1 MIPNQ
6 ELFDDYWKALAENKR
21 EFIYL
26 EKYPDCF
33 SFRFMIK
40 VKFEDGS
47 SMKFNYA
54 NYLADKDYYLIL
66 TEHCGYYKVY
76 KLGTKL
82 KLKKMF

>member
-6 ELFDDYWKALAENKR
+6 ELFDDYWKDIAKKQSMPIHGELLLK
-21 EFIYL
+21 
-26 EKYPDCF
+26 CF
-33 SFRFMIK
+33 RYTVK

-47 SMKFNYA
+47 LMKFNYA

-66 TEHCGYYKVY
+66 TEHCGYHKVH
-76 KLGTKL
+76 KLGVKF